1 MPKVILQS
9 VFKMFSIHIQEEWI
23 EECRV
28 ESEGPRVR
36 ARQTVASLVVSQ
48 ELSVVK
54 DSDCPRQVV
63 AAFFILSGVL
73 EVNVGI

>member
-23 EECRV
+23 EM
-28 ESEGPRVR
+28 SGGPRVR
-36 ARQTVASLVVSQ
+36 ARQTVASLVMSQ

-54 DSDCPRQVV
+54 DSDCPRRVV
-63 AAFFILSGVL
+63 AAFLILLGVF
-73 EVNVGI
+73 GS